1 VTFQVSVAGT
11 ASGTIANVATV
22 STPPGSTDTTPGNNT
37 GTATITVGLVADLG
51 ISKTASTATPS
62 AGGTLTFSLVITN
75 AGPSTATSATFADT
89 LPTGL
94 GTIANVVSAT
104 GGGATT
110 GSFNIGTSTL
120 RRHGDAS
127 PGWHHHGDLPGQRG
141 GHGQRHDSQRGD
153 GEHTAGHDRHHA
165 GQQHRHGHH
174 HRGGLVADL
183 GISKTAS
190 TATPSAGGTLTF
202 SLVIT
207 NAGPSTATSATFA
220 DTLPTGLG
228 TIANV
233 VSATGG
239 GATTGSFNIGTSN
252 PQRHGD
258 ASPGWHH
265 HGDLPGQRGGHGQR
279 HDSQRGDGEHTAG
292 HDRHHAGQQHRHGH
306 HHRGAGG
313 GPGHQQDGQHRPR
326 RARAGH

>member
-22 STPPGSTDTTPGNNT
+22 STPPGTTDTTPGNNT

-120 RRHGDAS
+120 SGTVTLPPAGTITVTFQVSVAGTAS
-127 PGWHHHGDLPGQRG
+127 GTIANVATVSTPPGTTDTTPGNNTG
-141 GHGQRHDSQRGD
+141 
-153 GEHTAGHDRHHA
+153 TATITV
-165 GQQHRHGHH
+165 
-174 HRGGLVADL
+174 GLVADL

-239 GATTGSFNIGTSN
+239 GATTA
-252 PQRHGD
+252 
-258 ASPGWHH
+258 ASTLAPA
-265 HGDLPGQRGGHGQR
+265 P
-279 HDSQRGDGEHTAG
+279 SA
-292 HDRHHAGQQHRHGH
+292 
-306 HHRGAGG
+306 
-313 GPGHQQDGQHRPR
+313 
-326 RARAGH
+326 AR